1 MPPAQYLSNSKVG
14 IADFAQVCLG
24 AQQGRQL
31 GLGKQVLQ
39 VIGCFQSQLGT
50 VRWMALG
57 RRLHGYQGCLTA

>member
-39 VIGCFQSQLGT
+39 VIGCFQRQLGHGQVDGPGET
-50 VRWMALG
+50 T
-57 RRLHGYQGCLTA
+57 HGYQGCLTA